1 MKTHLEKSEI
11 SGIIF
16 KMVIIC
22 LFGLT
27 TLNETYCQ
35 IRKINHYDYLMP
47 AKGKSMLE
55 LYSGIPYLAI
65 GQYSYGFSS
74 RFSVGIFCGRT
85 PAVVGIGLRIK
96 SVIVQPSNS
105 MRVIFKSPLVYY
117 PKMKGLDSWVLAWP
131 SLNVEW
137 KLKNEARVWTGVG
150 VIGAACTEYLFGSK
164 MKKTV
169 SDPENPSAGPGM
181 KKEPMSELWNSIQF
195 GYSKPISNKCS
206 YVIEVAPLM
215 KGFKFATPHGL
226 VHDLPAIV
234 TLGLSFSL

>member
-1 MKTHLEKSEI
+1 MKTYSEKSKMF
-11 SGIIF
+11 GIIF
-16 KMVIIC
+16 KMIMIC
-22 LFGLT
+22 LTGLT
-27 TLNETYCQ
+27 SLNEANGQ
-35 IRKINHYDYLMP
+35 IHKINNYDYLMP

-55 LYSGIPYLAI
+55 LYSGIPYVAI

-74 RFSVGIFCGRT
+74 RFSVGVFCGRT
-85 PAVVGIGLRIK
+85 PAVVGIGIRIK

-105 MRVIFKSPLVYY
+105 MRIYIKSPLVYY

-150 VIGAACTEYLFGSK
+150 VVGAACTDYLFGSE
-164 MKKTV
+164 MEKTV
-169 SDPENPSAGPGM
+169 SDPENPSAGTDM

-206 YVIEVAPLM
+206 YLIEVAPLM

-234 TLGLSFSL
+234 TLGFSYSL